1 MTTLTKE
8 SVYLF
13 FEKNVQKKDANDSN
27 NKMREHIILS
37 LATNQVPEEFF
48 ELDEWKQLKEAL
60 NSALANEGIDA
71 TDETFKMIQRG
82 GRKFNHDFVITC
94 GGKSYNI
101 EFKFN
106 ASTISET
113 PQFVSPMK
121 PSQYMTAS
129 YEDFFYENHLQD
141 VLLNEQTIPKEN
153 YLKSVHQPK
162 PACLLS
168 ESEKYSNGYKKKD
181 EESIAYY
188 NKCCETTN
196 ASLVNFL
203 KRPDVQLDVEKLNN
217 YLESSQRDKIYL
229 LFKEGKFYIEKHP
242 KESYTITSY
251 VKDESKHRFLATTES
266 GEVIKIL
273 LRWKNGKGIA
283 FPAFQIS

>member
-13 FEKNVQKKDANDSN
+13 FDKKSQTKHDNDNN
-27 NKMREHIILS
+27 NKIREHIILS
-37 LATNQVPEEFF
+37 LATNKVPDEFF
-48 ELDEWKQLKEAL
+48 EIEEWKTLKETL
-60 NSALANEGIDA
+60 ISALENEGID
-71 TDETFKMIQRG
+71 TNDESFSMIQRG

-94 GGKSYNI
+94 RDKSYNF

-129 YEDFFYENHLQD
+129 YEEFFYENHLQD
-141 VLLNEQTIPKEN
+141 ILLNDPIPMEK

-168 ESEKYSNGYKKKD
+168 ESEKYSKGYKKID
-181 EESIAYY
+181 DESIAYY
-188 NKCCETTN
+188 SKCCETTN
-196 ASLVNFL
+196 RSLVNFL
-203 KRPDVQLDVEKLNN
+203 KRPDVQLDVEKLND
-217 YLESSQRDKIYL
+217 YLERSQRDKIYL
-229 LFKEGKFYIEKHP
+229 LFKDGKFYIEKHP

-251 VKDESKHRFLATTES
+251 IKEESKHRFLASTEN
-266 GEVIKIL
+266 GEVVKIL

>member
-13 FEKNVQKKDANDSN
+13 FDKKSQTKHDNDNN
-27 NKMREHIILS
+27 NKIREHIILS
-37 LATNQVPEEFF
+37 LATNKVPDEFF
-48 ELDEWKQLKEAL
+48 EIEEWKTLKETL
-60 NSALANEGIDA
+60 ISALENGGID
-71 TDETFKMIQRG
+71 TNDESFSVIQRG

-94 GGKSYNI
+94 RDKSYNI

-129 YEDFFYENHLQD
+129 YEEFFYENHLQD
-141 VLLNEQTIPKEN
+141 ILLNDPIPKEN

-168 ESEKYSNGYKKKD
+168 ESEKYSKGYKKID
-181 EESIAYY
+181 DESIAYY
-188 NKCCETTN
+188 SKCCETTN
-196 ASLVNFL
+196 RSLVNFL
-203 KRPDVQLDVEKLNN
+203 KRPDVQLDVEKLND
-217 YLESSQRDKIYL
+217 YLERSQRDKIYL
-229 LFKEGKFYIEKHP
+229 LFKDGKFYIEKHP

-251 VKDESKHRFLATTES
+251 IKEESKHRFLASTEN
-266 GEVIKIL
+266 GEVVKIL